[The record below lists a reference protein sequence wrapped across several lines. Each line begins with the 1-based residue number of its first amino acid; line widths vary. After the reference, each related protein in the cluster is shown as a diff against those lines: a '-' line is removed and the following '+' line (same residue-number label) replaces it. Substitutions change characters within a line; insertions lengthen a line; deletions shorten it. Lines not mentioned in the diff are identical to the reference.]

1 MDAVDGVT
9 VMPVMV
15 GAVTVSAAVPET
27 LPELAVI
34 VDEPAAT
41 PVARPAL
48 EMLAVAVL
56 LLDHVTVEVQ
66 FDVVLFE

>member
-1 MDAVDGVT
+1 MDAVAGVT

-27 LPELAVI
+27 LPEVALI
-34 VDEPAAT
+34 VDEPPAT

-48 EMLAVAVL
+48 EMVAAAVL
-56 LLDHVTVEVQ
+56 LLDQVTVEVQ

>member
-48 EMLAVAVL
+48 EMLAVAPL